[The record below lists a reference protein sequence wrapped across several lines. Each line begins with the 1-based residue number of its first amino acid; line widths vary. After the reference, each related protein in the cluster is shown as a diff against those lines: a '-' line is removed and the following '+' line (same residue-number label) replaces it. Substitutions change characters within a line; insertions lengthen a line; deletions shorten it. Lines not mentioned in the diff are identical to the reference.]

1 MSNVRD
7 ERLHRLFRDG
17 GVKFQRPNIQTEDWF
32 NLFVIHQNHAAHT
45 YTSSIPESF
54 YQISLI
60 LYYGVMNMNVF
71 LIQCIIQK
79 PHLMYYK
86 QVHRWLLH

>member
-54 YQISLI
+54 YQIFDFI
-60 LYYGVMNMNVF
+60 LWGHEHE
-71 LIQCIIQK
+71 CIPYPVHNPETTFDVLQA
-79 PHLMYYK
+79 
-86 QVHRWLLH
+86 VHRWLLH